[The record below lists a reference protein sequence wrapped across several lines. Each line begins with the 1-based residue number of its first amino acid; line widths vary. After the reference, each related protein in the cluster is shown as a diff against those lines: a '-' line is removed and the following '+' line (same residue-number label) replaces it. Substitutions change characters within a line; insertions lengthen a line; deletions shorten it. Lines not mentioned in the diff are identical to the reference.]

1 MPVIT
6 YKGTELDIHGEL
18 VPYVPERTNCLPED
32 ATPPEGGY
40 FELETIYH
48 YDDDIT
54 DLLEPYFDE
63 INNIAYETAMEEN
76 YD

>member
-1 MPVIT
+1 MPVII
-6 YKGTELDIHGEL
+6 YKGTELDVHGEF
-18 VPYVPERTNCLPED
+18 VPYVPARTNCLPED

-48 YDDDIT
+48 HDDDVT
-54 DLLEPYFDE
+54 ELLESCHDD
-63 INNIAYETAMEEN
+63 INEVAYEAAMEES